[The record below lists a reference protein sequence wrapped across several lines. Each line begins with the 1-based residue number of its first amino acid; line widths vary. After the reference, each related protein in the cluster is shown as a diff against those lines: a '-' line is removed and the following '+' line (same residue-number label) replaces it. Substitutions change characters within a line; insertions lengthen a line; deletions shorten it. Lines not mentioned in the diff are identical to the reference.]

1 MLLIDDATPRD
12 ARALIGMHT
21 PAARWVVG
29 VYLVC
34 IAFALLA
41 VTPRTVPAIAAMIV
55 GLVIT
60 GSATVA
66 LIAVRGDPLPRMAAT
81 AMAAAP
87 GVSCAIILAGCGRD
101 LPSPVSG
108 WSHGI
113 GTMVLAFMCV
123 RGRTGSA
130 WCGMVLMIS
139 VYIAR
144 ATLVGLGPLTNIGN
158 VLVDLGP
165 LAMATVFSLT
175 LRPGAKLVF
184 DLRDAGERRTAEL
197 AAAEAAGVE
206 RDAQLR
212 ELDRLARPLLDRIAA
227 GDDLDDADRLACR
240 LLEAQLRDRLRA
252 PGLDEPAIADAARS
266 ARARGVEVV
275 LLDDSGGSADLD
287 DTARARVSSAVVAA
301 LESTRSGD
309 VRVRLLPPGR
319 AAAASVIVRDGPDVQ
334 RLDLDETGRQMH
346 RTTGSSD

>member
-29 VYLVC
+29 VYLAC

-41 VTPRTVPAIAAMIV
+41 VTPRTVTAIAAMIV
-55 GLVIT
+55 GLAIT

-81 AMAAAP
+81 AMASAP

-101 LPSPVSG
+101 LPAPVSG

-130 WCGMVLMIS
+130 WCGMALMLA
-139 VYIAR
+139 VYVAR
-144 ATLVGLGPLTNIGN
+144 FSLLGEGPLDNIGN
-158 VLVDLGP
+158 VLIDLGP
-165 LAMATVFSLT
+165 LVMATVFSLT

-184 DLRDAGERRTAEL
+184 DLRDAGKRRSAEL
-197 AAAEAAGVE
+197 AAAEATSLE

-227 GDDLDDADRLACR
+227 GEHLDDDDRLACR
-240 LLEAQLRDRLRA
+240 LLEAHLRDRLRA
-252 PGLDEPAIADAARS
+252 PGLDDPAIADAARS

-275 LLDDSGGSADLD
+275 LLDDSGGPDGLD
-287 DTARARVSSAVVAA
+287 VGARARVTDAVVQA
-301 LESTRSGD
+301 LASTHSGD

-319 AAAASVIVRDGPDVQ
+319 AAAASVIVRDESGVR
-334 RLDLDETGRQMH
+334 RLDLDDSGRQM
-346 RTTGSSD
+346 RRATASPG

>member
-1 MLLIDDATPRD
+1 MLLIDDETPRD

-21 PAARWVVG
+21 PAARIVVG
-29 VYLVC
+29 IYLTC
-34 IAFALLA
+34 IVFALLW
-41 VTPRTVPAIAAMIV
+41 VVPKTLMATSAMVV
-55 GLVIT
+55 GLFVV

-66 LIAVRGDPLPRMAAT
+66 LLAVPGDPLPRLAAT
-81 AMAAAP
+81 AMASAP
-87 GVSCAIILAGCGRD
+87 GVSCAVILAGCGRD

-130 WCGMVLMIS
+130 WIGMALMVG

-144 ATLVGLGPLTNIGN
+144 STLVGLAPLDHIDN

-184 DLRDAGERRTAEL
+184 DLRDAGERRSAEL
-197 AAAEAAGVE
+197 AAAEATGLE
-206 RDAQLR
+206 RDAQLG
-212 ELDRLARPLLDRIAA
+212 ELDRLVRPMLDRIAA
-227 GDDLDDADRLACR
+227 GDVLDDDDRTVCR

-252 PGLDEPAIADAARS
+252 PGLDVPAVADAARA

-275 LLDDSGGSADLD
+275 LLDDSRGPDALD
-287 DTARARVSSAVVAA
+287 PAVWERVVGIVVETLDGAG
-301 LESTRSGD
+301 SGD
-309 VRVRLLPPGR
+309 VRVRLLPSGR
-319 AAAASVIVRDGPDVQ
+319 AAIASVTVRDEAGGR
-334 RLDLDETGRQMH
+334 RLDLDETGQKMR
-346 RTTGSSD
+346 RATA

>member
-21 PAARWVVG
+21 PAARVVVG

-34 IAFALLA
+34 IAVALLS
-41 VTPRTVPAIAAMIV
+41 VTPRTPLALSAMVV
-55 GLVIT
+55 GLLIT

-66 LIAVRGDPLPRMAAT
+66 LLVVPGDPLPRPAAT
-81 AMAAAP
+81 VMAAAP

-101 LPSPVSG
+101 LPAPVSG

-130 WCGMVLMIS
+130 WCGMALMVAAYVARSVL
-139 VYIAR
+139 
-144 ATLVGLGPLTNIGN
+144 LGLGPLTNIVN
-158 VLVDLGP
+158 VLIDLGP

-184 DLRDAGERRTAEL
+184 DLRDAGRRRSAEL
-197 AAAEAAGVE
+197 AAARATSLE

-252 PGLDEPAIADAARS
+252 PGLDLPAIADAARS

-275 LLDDSGGSADLD
+275 LLDDSGGADALD
-287 DTARARVSSAVVAA
+287 EAARTRVVDAVVGA
-301 LESTRSGD
+301 LDSTRTGD

-319 AAAASVIVRDGPDVQ
+319 AAVASVIVRDDAGVT
-334 RLDLDETGRQMH
+334 RLDLDGTGRRMH
-346 RTTGSSD
+346 RATASPA